1 MQQIIIYLNIQ
12 LYRILFFSKKSER
25 YRVLRGVCF
34 KGSFEFEFFFAFSL
48 VCRFSCHLLVLWFF
62 LLLDDLLELFFGFWS
77 SSCASCGLGFKTQT
91 LCLCVVNVLIK
102 GDIEKPSGQYLG
114 LICDE

>member
-1 MQQIIIYLNIQ
+1 
-12 LYRILFFSKKSER
+12 
-25 YRVLRGVCF
+25 VLGRVCF
-34 KGSFEFEFFFAFSL
+34 RGSFEFELFFAFSL
-48 VCRFSCHLLVLWFF
+48 VCCFSCHLLVLQFF

-77 SSCASCGLGFKTQT
+77 SSCASCGLGFKIQI
-91 LCLCVVNVLIK
+91 LSLCVVDVLIN